1 MLGWYLL
8 VAISSL
14 IENVALVPFTKQWT
28 IRVSTAPTGIEISE
42 DAPSVMP
49 FLRPACQD
57 TDDITTS
64 QNGSRSGLDE
74 LNTIELHEIP
84 ILPVHRSDTDRT
96 QKSVVDEYRTWAP
109 HTVRGRSD
117 FLHNLKKHGFNTVG
131 QVHLGRDRP
140 WAANRHSFLV
150 ILSVSGV
157 SHSHAAL
164 RVVSKAISVG
174 TFAAGT
180 ALYASASL
188 ITISVALTVLCLILG
203 AGVFG
208 RVASMWMV
216 SEMMKENPVIHR
228 VVGSENE
235 ADKFIHEML
244 STSGLVFEI
253 MGHVF
258 INGKCVKRYNRWF
271 TWSNIFGVL
280 TSPFRF
286 DSIMTGQR
294 KL

>member
-1 MLGWYLL
+1 MLGWYFI
-8 VAISSL
+8 VAVSSL

-28 IRVSTAPTGIEISE
+28 IRVSRAPTGLQISE

-49 FLRPACQD
+49 FLSTTYLD
-57 TDDITTS
+57 TDYTINS
-64 QNGSRSGLDE
+64 RAGSRPGFDE
-74 LNTIELHEIP
+74 METIEMQDIP
-84 ILPVHRSDTDRT
+84 IGPVQRTDTDMT
-96 QKSVVDEYRTWAP
+96 QKSVVVEYRTWAP

-117 FLHNLKKHGFNTVG
+117 FLHNLNKHGFNTVG
-131 QVHLGRDRP
+131 KVHLGRDRP

-164 RVVSKAISVG
+164 RVVSKAMSVG

-180 ALYASASL
+180 AVYASANL

-228 VVGSENE
+228 VVASEHE
-235 ADKFIHEML
+235 ADRFIHEML
-244 STSGLVFEI
+244 STEGLVFEL

-258 INGKCVKRYNRWF
+258 INAKCVKRYNRWF
-271 TWSNIFGVL
+271 SWSTIFGVL

-286 DSIMTGQR
+286 ESIMTGHGR
-294 KL
+294 N